1 MMRAVERSGGNVV
14 VIDPVESP
22 YAYRLACVLVKK
34 GLLRKV
40 GREGFSP
47 AFLVTIE

>member
-14 VIDPVESP
+14 VIDPAESP